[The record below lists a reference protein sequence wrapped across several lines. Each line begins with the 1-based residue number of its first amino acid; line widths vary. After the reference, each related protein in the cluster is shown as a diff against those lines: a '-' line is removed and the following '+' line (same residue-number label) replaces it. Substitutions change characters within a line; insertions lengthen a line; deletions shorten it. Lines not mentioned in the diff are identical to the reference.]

1 MQGLQ
6 IDCLLATPWCP
17 PAHGLHLDGLL
28 AWSLVTQAIAVRTGA
43 VDYDSIISDLPL
55 DKHDCGVWCASMF
68 TPVGWLGQE
77 RRYMTA
83 KTPVES
89 MVRYIRDGAVDTKGG
104 AGIDTE
110 RGQAK
115 NGQLFITLEH
125 VQGLRAWCIGDADAV
140 KDLLSR
146 IDSVGV
152 KSRIGFGTLRPF
164 EDGSL
169 WRVTP
174 SAEAA
179 EGWKRRN
186 APVQLVKESHQ
197 AVGSWRA
204 PYWRGSEVIWRP
216 DQLRIPAASQEA
228 ACPSPA

>member
-28 AWSLVTQAIAVRTGA
+28 AWALVQDTVATRGA
-43 VDYDSIISDLPL
+43 AADYESIISDLPL
-55 DKHDCGVWCASMF
+55 LKHESGVWCASML

-77 RRYMTA
+77 RRYLTA
-83 KTPVES
+83 KTPVEAMARCIGS
-89 MVRYIRDGAVDTKGG
+89 GAVDTKGG
-104 AGIDTE
+104 SVIDTV
-110 RGQAK
+110 RGPAK

-140 KDLLSR
+140 EDLLSR

-164 EDGSL
+164 EDGAL
-169 WRVTP
+169 WRVSP
-174 SAEAA
+174 SEEAEQ
-179 EGWKRRN
+179 GWKRRN
-186 APVQLVKESHQ
+186 SPVRLVDQSHQ

-204 PYWRGSEVIWRP
+204 PYWRGSEIIWRP
-216 DQLRIPAASQEA
+216 DPLRLPAYSQEA
-228 ACPSPA
+228 ALCSPA

>member
-28 AWSLVTQAIAVRTGA
+28 AWSLVQDAVAARTNA
-43 VDYDSIISDLPL
+43 TDYDSIISDLPL
-55 DKHDCGVWCASMF
+55 EKHESGVWCASML

-89 MVRYIRDGAVDTKGG
+89 MARYIGAGAVDTKGG
-104 AGIDTE
+104 AGIDTV
-110 RGQAK
+110 RGPAK
-115 NGQLFITLEH
+115 NGQFFITLEY
-125 VQGLRAWCIGDADAV
+125 VQGLRAWCVGDVDAV

-164 EDGSL
+164 DDGLL

-186 APVQLVKESHQ
+186 APVRLLDESHQ

-204 PYWRGSEVIWRP
+204 PYWRGTDLIWRP
-216 DQLRIPAASQEA
+216 NPLRIPADPQEMALCSA
-228 ACPSPA
+228 A